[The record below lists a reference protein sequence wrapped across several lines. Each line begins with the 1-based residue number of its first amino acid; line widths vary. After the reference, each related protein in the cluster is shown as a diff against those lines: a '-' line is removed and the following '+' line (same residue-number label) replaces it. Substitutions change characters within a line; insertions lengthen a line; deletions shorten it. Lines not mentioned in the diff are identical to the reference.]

1 MYLIRTFETN
11 NKHLLSLNIKRRK
24 MKITQIRENG
34 DTEALSVTDID
45 LLIEKMK
52 KETKLRPVTGL
63 RQALHFVLPD
73 EPCSLANKLPRVIPA
88 AAFERVNGVKRMKTY
103 NGIVELTIG
112 PLAGKTEVEIVKQ
125 KAAELP
131 QTMLAFMG
139 ASGKSV
145 KIWTCFTRPDGTLPQ
160 TTEEA
165 EVFQAHAYRLA
176 IKCYQPQLPFN
187 ILLKEP
193 KLEQFS
199 RLSYDPDL
207 IYRPTPVPFYLS
219 QPIGM
224 PGEMTYHEKSS
235 TEASP
240 LNRALPG
247 YDTEDTVA
255 LLYEAALRKTFEEM
269 ETDWHRNDHDLQTL
283 VVPLAENCYYSG
295 IPEEEVT
302 RRTITR
308 YYKRKNPMLVREMIR
323 NVYKECKGVPKS
335 SCLTKEQR
343 LSLQM
348 DEFMNRR
355 YEFRRNVMTGVVEH
369 REQGTFCFQFRP
381 VTDLVY
387 NSIALNAQLE
397 GLQLWDRDVRRYIN
411 SDRVKNFSPIDDFLQ
426 NLPHWDGHD
435 YIRELAGRVKCDNP
449 HWQDLFY
456 RWFLGM
462 VAYWQERDTKHANST
477 SPLLVGPQGID
488 KSTFCTEILPPELH
502 LYYTDDLDFS
512 EKRHAM
518 LYLNRFALINL
529 DEFDQISVR
538 HQGFLK
544 HLLQKP
550 SVNVRRPN
558 SAYIEKVRRYASFI
572 ATSNHEDLLNDPSGS
587 RRFICVHVS
596 EIDNSQPID
605 YRQLYAQAVAAL
617 DSGERYW
624 FTREEGV
631 LQTESN
637 REFQQQPLQEQLYY
651 QYFRGADDES
661 EGEWMLAVEI
671 FQFLQ
676 KKSGIKLPSGKMN
689 LFGRFLS
696 KLGILTHRTKNGVY
710 YKVVERTKSDIF

>member
-1 MYLIRTFETN
+1 
-11 NKHLLSLNIKRRK
+11 

-34 DTEALSVTDID
+34 DTEALSVVNID

-52 KETKLRPVTGL
+52 RETKLRPVSEL

-73 EPCSLANKLPRVIPA
+73 EPCSLTSKLPRVIPA
-88 AAFERVNGVKRMKTY
+88 ATFGRVNGVKQMKTY
-103 NGIVELTIG
+103 NGIVELTVG

-131 QTMLAFMG
+131 QTMLTFMG

-160 TTEEA
+160 TAEEA

-269 ETDWHRNDHDLQTL
+269 DQAWHRDDDDLQIL
-283 VVPLAENCYYSG
+283 IVPLAENCYYSG
-295 IPEEEVT
+295 IPEEEAT
-302 RRTITR
+302 RRTVIR
-308 YYKRKNPMLVREMIR
+308 YNKRKNPMLVREMIR

-335 SCLTKEQR
+335 NCLTKEQR

-355 YEFRRNVMTGVVEH
+355 YEFRYNTQIGEVEY
-369 REQGTFCFQFRP
+369 RERFSFRFYFHP
-381 VTDLVY
+381 IDKRAQ
-387 NSIALNAQLE
+387 NSIMLDAQSE
-397 GLQLWDRDVRRYIN
+397 GIGVWDRDIDRYLHSN
-411 SDRVKNFSPIDDFLQ
+411 RVPIYNPLEEFLFH
-426 NLPHWDGHD
+426 LPHWDGKDRIHA
-435 YIRELAGRVKCDNP
+435 LANRVPCNNP
-449 HWQDLFY
+449 HWELLF
-456 RWFLGM
+456 
-462 VAYWQERDTKHANST
+462 
-477 SPLLVGPQGID
+477 
-488 KSTFCTEILPPELH
+488 
-502 LYYTDDLDFS
+502 
-512 EKRHAM
+512 
-518 LYLNRFALINL
+518 
-529 DEFDQISVR
+529 
-538 HQGFLK
+538 
-544 HLLQKP
+544 
-550 SVNVRRPN
+550 
-558 SAYIEKVRRYASFI
+558 
-572 ATSNHEDLLNDPSGS
+572 
-587 RRFICVHVS
+587 
-596 EIDNSQPID
+596 
-605 YRQLYAQAVAAL
+605 
-617 DSGERYW
+617 
-624 FTREEGV
+624 
-631 LQTESN
+631 
-637 REFQQQPLQEQLYY
+637 
-651 QYFRGADDES
+651 
-661 EGEWMLAVEI
+661 
-671 FQFLQ
+671 
-676 KKSGIKLPSGKMN
+676 
-689 LFGRFLS
+689 
-696 KLGILTHRTKNGVY
+696 HR
-710 YKVVERTKSDIF
+710 

>member
-1 MYLIRTFETN
+1 MLYRYLIRTFETN

-73 EPCSLANKLPRVIPA
+73 EPCSFASKLPRVIPA
-88 AAFERVNGVKRMKTY
+88 AAFGRVNGVKRMKTY
-103 NGIVELTIG
+103 NGIVKLTIG

-145 KIWTCFTRPDGTLPQ
+145 KIWSCFTRPDGTLPQ

-207 IYRPTPVPFYLS
+207 IYRPAPVPFYLS

-255 LLYEAALRKTFEEM
+255 LLYEATLRKTFEEM
-269 ETDWHRNDHDLQTL
+269 ETDWHRNDHDLQIL
-283 VVPLAENCYYSG
+283 IVPLAENCYYSG
-295 IPEEEVT
+295 IPEEEAT
-302 RRTITR
+302 RRTIIR
-308 YYKRKNPMLVREMIR
+308 YNKRKNPMLVREMIR

-335 SCLTKEQR
+335 NCLTKEQR

-355 YEFRRNVMTGVVEH
+355 YEFRYNTQIGEVEY
-369 REQGTFCFQFRP
+369 RERFSFRFYFHP
-381 VTDLVY
+381 IDKRAQ
-387 NSIALNAQLE
+387 NSIMLDAQSE
-397 GLQLWDRDVRRYIN
+397 GIGVWDRDIDRYLHSN
-411 SDRVKNFSPIDDFLQ
+411 RVPIYNPLEEFLFH
-426 NLPHWDGHD
+426 LPHWDGKDRIHA
-435 YIRELAGRVKCDNP
+435 LANRVPCNNP
-449 HWQDLFY
+449 HWELLFH
-456 RWFLGM
+456 RWFLNM
-462 VAYWQERDTKHANST
+462 VSHWRGVNKMYANST
-477 SPLLVGPQGID
+477 SPILVGAQGTH
-488 KSTFCTEILPPELH
+488 KSTFCHEMIPPALRA
-502 LYYTDDLDFS
+502 YYTDSIDFS
-512 EKRHAM
+512 QKRDAE
-518 LYLNRFALINL
+518 LYLNRFALINI
-529 DEFDQISVR
+529 DEFDQITLTQ
-538 HQGFLK
+538 QGFLK
-544 HLLQKP
+544 HILQK
-550 SVNVRRPN
+550 SVVNLRKPHGRSVL
-558 SAYIEKVRRYASFI
+558 ELQRYASFI
-572 ATSNHEDLLNDPSGS
+572 GTSNQKDLLTDPSGS
-587 RRFICVHVS
+587 RRFICIEVTGN
-596 EIDNSQPID
+596 IDTTQPID
-605 YRQLYAQAVAAL
+605 YEQLYAQAMHEI
-617 DSGERYW
+617 SHGERYW
-624 FTREEGV
+624 FNSEDE
-631 LQTESN
+631 QIMTENN
-637 REFQQQPLQEQLYY
+637 REFEQTPAMLQLFY
-651 QYFRGADDES
+651 QYFRAPQAGE
-661 EGEWMLAVEI
+661 EGEFFTPVEI
-671 FQFLQ
+671 LNYLK
-676 KKSGIKLPSGKMN
+676 KKSGISLSDNKVYH
-689 LFGRFLS
+689 FGRMLQKCGITS
-696 KLGILTHRTKNGVY
+696 KHTYKGTVYQVVKIL
-710 YKVVERTKSDIF
+710 

>member
-1 MYLIRTFETN
+1 
-11 NKHLLSLNIKRRK
+11 

-88 AAFERVNGVKRMKTY
+88 AAFGRVNGVKRMKTY

-235 TEASP
+235 TETSP

-302 RRTITR
+302 RRTIMR
-308 YYKRKNPMLVREMIR
+308 YYKRKNPMLIREMIR
-323 NVYKECKGVPKS
+323 NVYKECRGVPKS
-335 SCLTKEQR
+335 NCLTKEQR

-348 DEFMNRR
+348 DEFMKRR
-355 YEFRRNVMTGVVEH
+355 YEFRYNTLTTEVEYRERNS
-369 REQGTFCFQFRP
+369 FNFYFRP
-381 VTDLVY
+381 VDKRVLA
-387 NSIALNAQLE
+387 SITMNAMYE
-397 GLQLWDRDVRRYIN
+397 GVKMWDRDVIRYLD
-411 SDRVKNFSPIDDFLQ
+411 SDHVPVYQPVEDFLYH
-426 NLPHWDGHD
+426 LPHWDGKD
-435 YIRELAGRVKCDNP
+435 RILELANRVPCDNP
-449 HWQDLFY
+449 HWAPLFR
-456 RWFLGM
+456 RWFLNM
-462 VAYWQERDTKHANST
+462 VAHWRGMDKKHANST
-477 SPLLVGPQGID
+477 SPLLIGPQAYR
-488 KSTFCTEILPPELH
+488 KSTFCRMLLPPALQA
-502 LYYTDDLDFS
+502 YYTDSIDFS
-512 EKRHAM
+512 RKRDAE
-518 LYLNRFALINL
+518 LYLNRFLLINM
-529 DEFDQISVR
+529 DEFDQISPT
-538 HQGFLK
+538 QQAFLK
-544 HLLQKP
+544 HILQKP
-550 SVNVRRPN
+550 VVNTRRPN
-558 SAYIEKVRRYASFI
+558 ASAVEELRRYASFI
-572 ATSNHEDLLNDPSGS
+572 ATSNHRDLLTDTSGS
-587 RRFICVHVS
+587 RRFIGIYMTGAIDVS
-596 EIDNSQPID
+596 RPID
-605 YRQLYAQAVAAL
+605 YEQLYAQAL
-617 DSGERYW
+617 ELLYHNERYW
-624 FTREEGV
+624 FDSEEEAIM
-631 LQTESN
+631 TENN
-637 REFQQQPLQEQLYY
+637 REFEQTPAMLQLFY
-651 QYFRGADDES
+651 QYFKTAQTKE
-661 EGEWMLAVEI
+661 EGEFLTPVEI
-671 FQFLQ
+671 LNYLK
-676 KKSGIKLPSGKMN
+676 KKSGMSLSDNKVYH
-689 LFGRFLS
+689 FGRLLQKCGIPS
-696 KLGILTHRTKNGVY
+696 KHTYKGTVY
-710 YKVVERTKSDIF
+710 QVIKVL

>member
-1 MYLIRTFETN
+1 
-11 NKHLLSLNIKRRK
+11 

-88 AAFERVNGVKRMKTY
+88 AAFGRVNGVKRMKTY

-240 LNRALPG
+240 LNRAL
-247 YDTEDTVA
+247 
-255 LLYEAALRKTFEEM
+255 
-269 ETDWHRNDHDLQTL
+269 
-283 VVPLAENCYYSG
+283 AENCYYSG

-302 RRTITR
+302 RRTIMR
-308 YYKRKNPMLVREMIR
+308 YYKRKNPMLIREMIR
-323 NVYKECKGVPKS
+323 NVYKECKGVPKG

-355 YEFRRNVMTGVVEH
+355 YEFRYNTQIGEVEY
-369 REQGTFCFQFRP
+369 RERFSFQFYFHPIDKRAQ
-381 VTDLVY
+381 
-387 NSIALNAQLE
+387 NSIMLDAQSE
-397 GLQLWDRDVRRYIN
+397 GIGVWDRDIDRYLHSN
-411 SDRVKNFSPIDDFLQ
+411 RVPIYNPLEEFLFH
-426 NLPHWDGHD
+426 LPHWDGKDRIHA
-435 YIRELAGRVKCDNP
+435 LANRVPCKNP
-449 HWQDLFY
+449 HWELLFH
-456 RWFLGM
+456 RWFLNM
-462 VAYWQERDTKHANST
+462 VSHWRGVDNKH
-477 SPLLVGPQGID
+477 LHI
-488 KSTFCTEILPPELH
+488 ILPFIIFV
-502 LYYTDDLDFS
+502 LY
-512 EKRHAM
+512 
-518 LYLNRFALINL
+518 
-529 DEFDQISVR
+529 
-538 HQGFLK
+538 
-544 HLLQKP
+544 
-550 SVNVRRPN
+550 
-558 SAYIEKVRRYASFI
+558 
-572 ATSNHEDLLNDPSGS
+572 
-587 RRFICVHVS
+587 
-596 EIDNSQPID
+596 
-605 YRQLYAQAVAAL
+605 
-617 DSGERYW
+617 
-624 FTREEGV
+624 
-631 LQTESN
+631 
-637 REFQQQPLQEQLYY
+637 
-651 QYFRGADDES
+651 
-661 EGEWMLAVEI
+661 
-671 FQFLQ
+671 
-676 KKSGIKLPSGKMN
+676 
-689 LFGRFLS
+689 
-696 KLGILTHRTKNGVY
+696 
-710 YKVVERTKSDIF
+710 

>member
-1 MYLIRTFETN
+1 
-11 NKHLLSLNIKRRK
+11 

-88 AAFERVNGVKRMKTY
+88 AAFGRVNGVKRMKTY

-302 RRTITR
+302 RRTIMR
-308 YYKRKNPMLVREMIR
+308 YYKRKNPMLIREMIR

-335 SCLTKEQR
+335 NCLTKEQR

-355 YEFRRNVMTGVVEH
+355 YEFRYNTQIGEVEY
-369 REQGTFCFQFRP
+369 RERFSFQFYFHPIDKRAQ
-381 VTDLVY
+381 
-387 NSIALNAQLE
+387 NSIMLDAQSE
-397 GLQLWDRDVRRYIN
+397 GIGVWDRDIDRYLHSN
-411 SDRVKNFSPIDDFLQ
+411 RVPIYNPLEEFLFH
-426 NLPHWDGHD
+426 LPHWDGKDRIHA
-435 YIRELAGRVKCDNP
+435 LANRVPCKNP
-449 HWQDLFY
+449 HWELLFH
-456 RWFLGM
+456 RWFLNM
-462 VAYWQERDTKHANST
+462 VSHWRGVDKMHANNT
-477 SPLLVGPQGID
+477 SPILVGRQGTH
-488 KSTFCTEILPPELH
+488 KSTFCREMIPPALRA
-502 LYYTDDLDFS
+502 YYTDSIDFS
-512 EKRHAM
+512 HKRDAE
-518 LYLNRFALINL
+518 LYLNRFALINI
-529 DEFDQISVR
+529 DEFDQITLPQ
-538 HQGFLK
+538 QGFLK
-544 HLLQKP
+544 HILQKP
-550 SVNVRRPN
+550 VVNVRRPHGT
-558 SAYIEKVRRYASFI
+558 ATQEMRRYASFI
-572 ATSNHEDLLNDPSGS
+572 GTSNHKDLLTDTSGS
-587 RRFICVHVS
+587 RRYIVINVTGP
-596 EIDNSQPID
+596 IDCSPID
-605 YRQLYAQAVAAL
+605 YEQLYAQAMHDL
-617 DSGERYW
+617 YRGERYW
-624 FTREEGV
+624 FN
-631 LQTESN
+631 TEDEN
-637 REFQQQPLQEQLYY
+637 VMTENNQEFQVMPVAEQLFHE
-651 QYFRGADDES
+651 YFRGAK
-661 EGEWMLAVEI
+661 EGEECEQLLAIEI
-671 FQFLQ
+671 LQQLQHDSKIHVSICSIVQFGRILQ
-676 KKSGIKLPSGKMN
+676 KNKIPS
-689 LFGRFLS
+689 L
-696 KLGILTHRTKNGVY
+696 HTKRGNF
-710 YKVVERTKSDIF
+710 YKVIRIKPGRG

>member
-1 MYLIRTFETN
+1 
-11 NKHLLSLNIKRRK
+11 

-34 DTEALSVTDID
+34 DTEALSVVNID

-52 KETKLRPVTGL
+52 RETKLRPVSEL

-73 EPCSLANKLPRVIPA
+73 EPCSLTSKLPRVIPA
-88 AAFERVNGVKRMKTY
+88 AAFGRVNGVRQMKTY

-160 TTEEA
+160 TAEEA

-269 ETDWHRNDHDLQTL
+269 DQAWHRDDDLQIL
-283 VVPLAENCYYSG
+283 IVPLAKNCYYSG
-295 IPEEEVT
+295 IPEEEAT
-302 RRTITR
+302 RRTIIR
-308 YYKRKNPMLVREMIR
+308 YNKRKNPMLVREMIR

-335 SCLTKEQR
+335 NCLTKEQR

-355 YEFRRNVMTGVVEH
+355 YEFRYNTQIGEVEY
-369 REQGTFCFQFRP
+369 RERFSFRFYFHP
-381 VTDLVY
+381 IDKRAQ
-387 NSIALNAQLE
+387 NSIMLDAQSE
-397 GLQLWDRDVRRYIN
+397 GIGVWDRDIDRYLHSN
-411 SDRVKNFSPIDDFLQ
+411 RVPIYNPLEEFLFH
-426 NLPHWDGHD
+426 LPHWDGKDRIHA
-435 YIRELAGRVKCDNP
+435 LANRVPCNNP
-449 HWQDLFY
+449 HWELLFH
-456 RWFLGM
+456 RWFLNM
-462 VAYWQERDTKHANST
+462 VSHWRGVNKMYANST
-477 SPLLVGPQGID
+477 SPILVGAQGTH
-488 KSTFCTEILPPELH
+488 KSTFCREMIPPALRA
-502 LYYTDDLDFS
+502 YYTDSIDFS
-512 EKRHAM
+512 QKRDAE
-518 LYLNRFALINL
+518 LYLNRFALINI
-529 DEFDQISVR
+529 DEFDQINVSQ
-538 HQGFLK
+538 QGFLK

-550 SVNVRRPN
+550 VANLRKPYGNTIR
-558 SAYIEKVRRYASFI
+558 EMRRYASFI
-572 ATSNHEDLLNDPSGS
+572 GTSNQKDLLTDPSGS
-587 RRFICVHVS
+587 RRFICIEVTA
-596 EIDNSQPID
+596 PINTNVTIN
-605 YRQLYAQAVAAL
+605 YKQLYAQAMEAIYK
-617 DSGERYW
+617 GERYW
-624 FTREEGV
+624 LNDEDENI
-631 LQTESN
+631 LKQTN
-637 REFQQQPLQEQLYY
+637 REFEQASPLEQLFHCYLNPV
-651 QYFRGADDES
+651 EEEM
-661 EGEWMLAVEI
+661 EGEWLTAMQILSYLQTKTRDKLAINKVG
-671 FQFLQ
+671 QFGRALQ
-676 KKSGIKLPSGKMN
+676 KLNIPCRKSRKGTLYHLM
-689 LFGRFLS
+689 
-696 KLGILTHRTKNGVY
+696 
-710 YKVVERTKSDIF
+710 KVK